1 MNKLEFSAKVTAG
14 MGVLF
19 ILALIFSFLALTDI
33 WHNIEPNLDVEW
45 NVVRISFLIESLF
58 FISVVVTLA
67 QVFRYSR
74 RHEM

>member
-1 MNKLEFSAKVTAG
+1 MNKLEISAKVTAG

-33 WHNIEPNLDVEW
+33 WHDIEPNLNAEW
-45 NVVRISFLIESLF
+45 NVVRVSFLIESLF

-67 QVFRYSR
+67 QVFRFSQR
-74 RHEM
+74 QEM

>member
-1 MNKLEFSAKVTAG
+1 MNKLEISAKVTAG

-33 WHNIEPNLDVEW
+33 WHDIEPNLNLEW
-45 NVVRISFLIESLF
+45 NVVRISYLIESLF

-74 RHEM
+74 CHEM

>member
-1 MNKLEFSAKVTAG
+1 MNKLEISAKVTAG

-19 ILALIFSFLALTDI
+19 IFALILSFLALTDI
-33 WHNIEPNLDVEW
+33 WHDIEPNLNREW

-67 QVFRYSR
+67 QVFRFSR
-74 RHEM
+74 RQEM

>member
-1 MNKLEFSAKVTAG
+1 MNKLEISAKVTAG

-45 NVVRISFLIESLF
+45 NVVRVSFLIESLF
-58 FISVVVTLA
+58 FISVAVTLA
-67 QVFRYSR
+67 QVFRFSR
-74 RHEM
+74 RQEM

>member
-1 MNKLEFSAKVTAG
+1 MNKLEISAKVTAG

-33 WHNIEPNLDVEW
+33 WHEIEPNLNLECI
-45 NVVRISFLIESLF
+45 VVRISYLIESLF

-67 QVFRYSR
+67 QVFRFSR
-74 RHEM
+74 RQEM

>member
-1 MNKLEFSAKVTAG
+1 MNKLGISAKVTAG

-33 WHNIEPNLDVEW
+33 WHDIEPNLNLEW
-45 NVVRISFLIESLF
+45 NVVRVSFLIESLF
-58 FISVVVTLA
+58 FISVAVTLA

-74 RHEM
+74 RQEM